1 MDINP
6 LLFETIKDTLEFT
19 FIKPDLF
26 SRWDFSAMIFFLL
39 LFQDLKN
46 KAYQN
51 IVNALVV

>member
-26 SRWDFSAMIFFLL
+26 SRWDFSAMIFF
-39 LFQDLKN
+39 FIIVPGFKK